1 MNVQIPSSKAA
12 QSKPPQPP
20 RRERVD
26 QEFLP
31 AALEILETPPSPIG
45 VWLLWSIC
53 ILAVAALGWAYFG
66 RIDVVAV
73 AQGKIQ
79 PTGRVK
85 VIQPL
90 ETGRAS
96 AVLVE
101 NGEHVRKGQ
110 VLVAFDSA
118 DADADVNQLA
128 ADLSSVEAEAARR
141 QAALV
146 SIGDRIIKP
155 IAPIEW
161 VGEIP
166 ADTKARETHVLAG
179 DLEKLVSAI
188 AGLEAQQRQKQ
199 RERDRFAATSAA
211 VEDLVATLQQR
222 VDMRLSLQNSGS
234 GSKGDL
240 IEAVQT
246 LQEQKATLATAR
258 GQILESEAAIEVLSR
273 SIEDAY
279 RTFSAE
285 NLEKLA
291 DAERRIDEDTQKLAK
306 VRARQSRM
314 VLSSPIEGTVSSL
327 SITTPGQVIA
337 AGEEVMR
344 IVPDGIGIEIEAYI
358 PNRDIGFVK
367 PGQDAVVKIESLPF
381 TRYGTIEAKLSRV
394 AGDAIPQP
402 DAERTEGN
410 PIQATRQAAFAGAE
424 RTQNLVFPAIFQ
436 PASTVVMADGALV
449 PLSAGMAVTIE
460 IKTGN
465 RRILEYLFSPLLEVA
480 NEAMKER

>member
-1 MNVQIPSSKAA
+1 
-12 QSKPPQPP
+12 
-20 RRERVD
+20 
-26 QEFLP
+26 
-31 AALEILETPPSPIG
+31 
-45 VWLLWSIC
+45 
-53 ILAVAALGWAYFG
+53 
-66 RIDVVAV
+66 
-73 AQGKIQ
+73 
-79 PTGRVK
+79 
-85 VIQPL
+85 
-90 ETGRAS
+90 
-96 AVLVE
+96 VLVE

-110 VLVAFDSA
+110 VLVTFDSA

-155 IAPIEW
+155 IAPIRSKRRRLPLLADRSW
-161 VGEIP
+161 RAKPPLKCFP
-166 ADTKARETHVLAG
+166 AA
-179 DLEKLVSAI
+179 S
-188 AGLEAQQRQKQ
+188 
-199 RERDRFAATSAA
+199 
-211 VEDLVATLQQR
+211 
-222 VDMRLSLQNSGS
+222 
-234 GSKGDL
+234 
-240 IEAVQT
+240 
-246 LQEQKATLATAR
+246 
-258 GQILESEAAIEVLSR
+258 
-273 SIEDAY
+273 
-279 RTFSAE
+279 RTFSTE

-291 DAERRIDEDTQKLAK
+291 DAERRIDEDTQRLAK

-381 TRYGTIEAKLSRV
+381 TRYGTIDAKLSRV

-402 DAERTEGN
+402 DAERTESN

-436 PASTVVMADGALV
+436 PTSTVVMADGAMV
-449 PLSAGMAVTIE
+449 PLSAGMAVTVE